1 MSCCGQLKT
10 NENGNFA
17 PPSGIQMMFSV
28 HFDIKFVMKKSAP
41 PSGINPPD
49 EGAKIPDGGV
59 ALTQGEDVKFLAGIN
74 HNTPFVFI
82 HHINIM
88 SGILIACKELHWV
101 QHTN

>member
-1 MSCCGQLKT
+1 MIWPLRQGLILTTKKT
-10 NENGNFA
+10 NENGHFA

-59 ALTQGEDVKFLAGIN
+59 ALTQGEDVKFHRVIN
-74 HNTPFVFI
+74 NE
-82 HHINIM
+82 
-88 SGILIACKELHWV
+88 S
-101 QHTN
+101 